1 VVTVVFYISGH
12 GFGHAVRQT
21 AIVNAL
27 AEARPDLRIVIR
39 TSVAPWLFAR
49 NLRDAAVGAARDVT
63 APRATAEQ
71 GGHRSVAEI
80 QPAMVDIG
88 AVQRGSLE
96 VDVAETV
103 AAVSAFHRDLEVR
116 ADEEARVLDAID
128 ASLVVSDIP
137 AVAFLAAA
145 RRGVPAIG
153 ISNFTWDWI
162 YEDYAAEHPA
172 AYELVAR
179 IGACYAR
186 AAEGWRLPMSGGF
199 ATFPVVRD
207 LPLVARSARLTR
219 ADTRMRLSLPPATPL
234 VLVSL
239 GGFGAAGLDLAAAAV
254 SLRGVAEIVVT
265 SYDACPPGSEVRR
278 IDEESMYGSGVQYED
293 LLAAVDVVAS
303 KPGYGIISD
312 CAANET
318 ALLYTSRGRFREYDV
333 LVSALP
339 GLVRS
344 CFIDQPD
351 LVAGS
356 WRPAV
361 ERLLTAP
368 PPPSPPRVDGATLA
382 ASWLAAR
389 LSR

>member
-1 VVTVVFYISGH
+1 VNVVFYISGH

-21 AIVNAL
+21 AIINAL
-27 AEARPDLRIVIR
+27 QEARPDLRLVIR
-39 TSVAPWLFAR
+39 TSVAPWLFDR
-49 NLRDAAVGAARDVT
+49 NLRSRARRDATSADQPDGA
-63 APRATAEQ
+63 PL
-71 GGHRSVAEI
+71 SVAEV
-80 QPAMVDIG
+80 QPAIVDIG

-103 AAVSAFHRDLEVR
+103 AAVSAFH
-116 ADEEARVLDAID
+116 ADIDRLADAEARALDSVD
-128 ASLVVSDIP
+128 AHVVVSDIP

-162 YEDYAAEHPA
+162 YDDYAVDHPEA
-172 AYELVAR
+172 RTLVAR
-179 IGACYAR
+179 IGACYAQ

-207 LPLVARSARLTR
+207 LPLVARVA
-219 ADTRMRLSLPPATPL
+219 SLPRAEVRTRLGLPTDTPL

-239 GGFGAAGLDLAAAAV
+239 GGFGAAGLDLAAAEA

-265 SYDACPPGSEVRR
+265 SYDACPPGSGVRR
-278 IDEESMYGSGVQYED
+278 VDEASMYGRGIHYED
-293 LLAAVDVVAS
+293 LLAAVDIVAS

-312 CAANET
+312 CAANDT

-339 GLVRS
+339 SLVR
-344 CFIDQPD
+344 CRYVDQRD
-351 LVAGS
+351 LIEGR
-356 WRPAV
+356 WRESVVPLLAV
-361 ERLLTAP
+361 PPLTAP
-368 PPPSPPRVDGATLA
+368 PRIDGASA
-382 ASWLAAR
+382 AVSLLTAR
-389 LSR
+389 L